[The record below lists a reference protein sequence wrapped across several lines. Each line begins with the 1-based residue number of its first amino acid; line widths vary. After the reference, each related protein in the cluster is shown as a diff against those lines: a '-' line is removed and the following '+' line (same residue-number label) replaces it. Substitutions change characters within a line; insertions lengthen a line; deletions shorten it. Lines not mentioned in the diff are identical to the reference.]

1 MLGEMKVLL
10 WQRDYERWENM
21 ASKEPKN
28 RVDIITVFLEHDKK
42 ILILKRSQKV
52 KTMKTKWGGISGYIE
67 QEEPVNRALKEIAE
81 ETGLKNESVT
91 LIRIGEPLEAVES
104 DDPKITW
111 VVHPFLF
118 RSNTDQ
124 IRIDWEHDEYR
135 WINPKEIKNYETVP
149 RLGDAFD
156 SLLV

>member
-1 MLGEMKVLL
+1 
-10 WQRDYERWENM
+10 M
-21 ASKEPKN
+21 ATKEPKN
-28 RVDIITVFLEHDKK
+28 RVNIITVFLEHDKK

-67 QEEPVNRALKEIAE
+67 QEEPVRRALKEIAE

-91 LIRIGEPLEAVES
+91 LIRIGEPLEAVEF

-118 RSNTDQ
+118 RSNTDE

-149 RLGDAFD
+149 RLGDAFE

>member
-1 MLGEMKVLL
+1 MSK
-10 WQRDYERWENM
+10 NM
-21 ASKEPKN
+21 ATSKPKN
-28 RVDIITVFLEHDKK
+28 RVNVITVFLEHDKK

-52 KTMKTKWGGISGYIE
+52 RTMKTKWGGISGYVE
-67 QEEPVNRALKEIAE
+67 QEEPVKRALKEIEE
-81 ETGLKNESVT
+81 ETGLNNKNVT
-91 LIRIGEPLEAVES
+91 LLRIGEPFEAVEFNE
-104 DDPKITW
+104 PEITW

-118 RSNTDQ
+118 GSNTDQ

-156 SLLV
+156 RVTLA

>member
-1 MLGEMKVLL
+1 M
-10 WQRDYERWENM
+10 DT
-21 ASKEPKN
+21 KEPKN
-28 RVDIITVFLEHDKK
+28 RVNIITVFLEHDNK

-52 KTMKTKWGGISGYIE
+52 KTMKTKWAGISGYIE
-67 QEEPVNRALKEIAE
+67 QEEPVKRALKEIAE
-81 ETGLKNESVT
+81 ETGLKDESVT
-91 LIRIGEPLEAVES
+91 LLRTGGLLEAVES
-104 DDPKITW
+104 HDPKITW

-135 WINPKEIKNYETVP
+135 WVNPKELKNYETVP
-149 RLGDAFD
+149 RLGDTLD

>member
-1 MLGEMKVLL
+1 MSK
-10 WQRDYERWENM
+10 NM
-21 ASKEPKN
+21 ATSEPKN
-28 RVDIITVFLEHDKK
+28 RVNVITVFLEHDEK

-52 KTMKTKWGGISGYIE
+52 RTMKTKWGGISGYIE
-67 QEEPVNRALKEIAE
+67 QEEPVKRALKEIEE
-81 ETGLKNESVT
+81 ETGLNNKNVT
-91 LIRIGEPLEAVES
+91 LLRIGEPFEAVES
-104 DDPKITW
+104 NEPEITW

-118 RSNTDQ
+118 GSNTDQ

-156 SLLV
+156 RVKLA